1 VKPRAISATAKITT
15 TFRYSENEIA
25 ASHRGVLPI
34 DATMSVH
41 MKFSDSTVI
50 RLIALFKL
58 VKALF
63 LIAVGVGALKLLHR
77 DMGVTLDHWISVCG
91 LNPEDR
97 LLERGIEKI
106 SNLSPAKVKGLGI
119 VSFIYGGLFL
129 TEGIGL
135 WLTKRWAEWFTI
147 IITTS
152 LVPVEIYEIH
162 RHPTP
167 VKIVVLIIN
176 VAVVIYLIY
185 RIRTHKTASE

>member
-1 VKPRAISATAKITT
+1 
-15 TFRYSENEIA
+15 
-25 ASHRGVLPI
+25 
-34 DATMSVH
+34 

-135 WLTKRWAEWFTI
+135 WLMKRWAEWFTI